1 MEKHLSIEVISC
13 PGEKYEI
20 VFTVTSYD
28 GAFRGDI
35 AEERSLDGRLPVF
48 VNISLNWQTPKRKAN
63 GKKDDFRSRAT
74 DCPGLQFLAHLC
86 NSTGRCTS

>member
-1 MEKHLSIEVISC
+1 MEKHLSIDVISC

-35 AEERSLDGRLPVF
+35 AEERSLDGALAGIREYLTKLA
-48 VNISLNWQTPKRKAN
+48 NTQKKGKWKKR
-63 GKKDDFRSRAT
+63 
-74 DCPGLQFLAHLC
+74 
-86 NSTGRCTS
+86 